1 MKAKSATGRKM
12 RAELSAPY
20 PKERPNSL
28 YSKRFGLT
36 YSNREELSKALAEG
50 QTRGLYKQQD
60 NEMTKFWK
68 LSMDMLKA
76 ALHEAAAALAGNFPN
91 DSLEFNKKIKFFE
104 DALSTISWTDNDITL
119 SPTEFYNKFFAYCL
133 NIRSLLGNPKANWRD
148 LYEHIGAS
156 QQCAAAARKLNEII
170 IDWNTCYI
178 CGQKILDQ
186 YNPEAKLYAHDTR
199 ECEHVLPAFTAL
211 GYKGLIQTSKID
223 VLPGDVLQFFKY
235 EYANAHRC
243 CNQIK
248 LDDKWIMYDERD
260 GQYKTDT
267 DMLTATLTNIH
278 REKQKY
284 DCKNI
289 DFKIKSTNDFVTAR
303 RAFIVRNFLDK
314 LLAIINRDKTDYG
327 DLFDLNIRIKQVSAL
342 KENINAFAHSIL
354 TGEPAPPPRPV
365 KEIDSKQ
372 AKLLAYKQ
380 FKDPI
385 TLFFD
390 VFNDMFANIN
400 PNPSTNTSYV
410 EIFWSQGRPRPLR
423 NLVSISRKLFDE
435 AGGKDIK
442 DRILA
447 ENINE
452 LETVLP
458 DGTGEDEDKIISLNN
473 TYLLKLK
480 SEYRHIIFEM
490 ARRVNISILEIPETD
505 KQSFMDRLHVSTVQD
520 QQQDDILSNEESQN
534 AQSIVEHG
542 TEDSAKGGNKKNILS
557 NYMVGGEITDE
568 ELEQSYKDDILE
580 TAEKMHF
587 DPSAY
592 GINVQTTQSGRTSKP
607 SAVLSYD
614 EHGRQGIQIGRE
626 FFTLTDDGQFIQDSI
641 GKKYQVVSKPGMG
654 RGIYDDRGNFYSI
667 GGKKNKSKINKKG
680 KRNKTKKYLHKRKN
694 VINRRVYRN
703 KSVKKKN

>member
-1 MKAKSATGRKM
+1 MKAKSTTGRKM
-12 RAELSAPY
+12 IAERSAPY
-20 PKERPNSL
+20 PKERPNSVL
-28 YSKRFGLT
+28 VNKQYNGKLGLT
-36 YSNREELSKALAEG
+36 YSNRKELSKALAEG

-60 NEMTKFWK
+60 NEITKFWK

-76 ALHEAAAALAGNFPN
+76 ALHEAAESLVEKFPN
-91 DSLEFNKKIKFFE
+91 ASLEFDKKIKFFE

-119 SPTEFYNKFFAYCL
+119 SPSEFYNKFFAYCV
-133 NIRSLLGNPKANWRD
+133 NIKSLLGNPKANWRD

-156 QQCAAAARKLNEII
+156 QQCAAAIRKLDEV

-178 CGQKILDQ
+178 CGEKILDR
-186 YNPEAKLYAHDTR
+186 YNPEAKRFDHDSR

-223 VLPGDVLQFFKY
+223 VLPSDVLQFFKY

-267 DMLTATLTNIH
+267 VMLTATLTNIY
-278 REKQKY
+278 REKKKY
-284 DCKNI
+284 DCKFI
-289 DFKIKSTNDFVTAR
+289 DFKTKPFVDKR
-303 RAFIVRNFLDK
+303 RRFIVRQFLDK

-365 KEIDSKQ
+365 KEIDLKQ

-400 PNPSTNTSYV
+400 PNPTTNTNYV

-442 DRILA
+442 DGILA
-447 ENINE
+447 KNINE

-473 TYLLKLK
+473 TYLLRLK
-480 SEYRHIIFEM
+480 SAYRERIYEM
-490 ARRVNISILEIPETD
+490 ARHIDINTLQIPETD
-505 KQSFMDRLHVSTVQD
+505 KQNFIDRLHVSTVQD
-520 QQQDDILSNEESQN
+520 QQQDDILSREERQN
-534 AQSIVEHG
+534 AHSIVEHG
-542 TEDSAKGGNKKNILS
+542 TENSAKGGNKKNILS
-557 NYMVGGEITDE
+557 NYMGGGEITNE

-580 TAEKMHF
+580 TAKKMDF
-587 DPSAY
+587 DPTRY
-592 GINVQTTQSGRTSKP
+592 GINVQTTRIGRTSIPP
-607 SAVLSYD
+607 STLTYG
-614 EHGRQGIQIGRE
+614 EQGKQGIQIGHE
-626 FFTLTDDGQFIQDSI
+626 FFTLTDDGQFIQDTR
-641 GKKYQVVSKPGMG
+641 GEKYPVQSKPGMG
-654 RGIYDDRGNFYSI
+654 RGIYDDKGNFYSI
-667 GGKKNKSKINKKG
+667 GGKNKSKINKKG
-680 KRNKTKKYLHKRKN
+680 KRNKTKKHLYKRKPI
-694 VINRRVYRN
+694 INKRVYRN
-703 KSVKKKN
+703 KSIKKKK